1 MGAKKLAQPKHVD
14 VSNLVAVVLAGSLN
28 KVQLYEGYQPGH
40 KALLEFGGKPSLTY
54 TLDALRADPRIKRIC
69 IVGPSQALGPAV
81 AASRVRDVEY
91 EPQGDSLIESLEH
104 GLHHFQGASGVVIA
118 TEDTPLITGATV
130 TAFLDAI
137 AAMPLR
143 YEQNLLI
150 SFAPKRAFTG
160 PYAAARKTFN
170 RFRGESVVHGN
181 LALVEPNL
189 TENVEFAAKMNML
202 YEGRKSWRS
211 QLKAVGF
218 RLSLAYVL
226 GAFLVPIMSLENMAR
241 LVSWR
246 MGIGFNP
253 VLIDHPEICVD
264 IDEPKDYKFVKELL
278 ESQPAK
284 QQPAPAAEVV

>member
-1 MGAKKLAQPKHVD
+1 
-14 VSNLVAVVLAGSLN
+14 VLNA
-28 KVQLYEGYQPGH
+28 
-40 KALLEFGGKPSLTY
+40 ALE
-54 TLDALRADPRIKRIC
+54 
-69 IVGPSQALGPAV
+69 
-81 AASRVRDVEY
+81 ASRVKNIEY
-91 EPQGDSLIESLEH
+91 EPQGENLIESLEH
-104 GLHHFQGASGVVIA
+104 GLHHFKGASGVLIA

-130 TAFLDAI
+130 TAFIDAI

-160 PYAAARKTFN
+160 PYAEARKTFN
-170 RFRGESVVHGN
+170 RFRGQSVVHGN

-202 YEGRKSWRS
+202 YEGRKNWLT

-226 GAFLVPIMSLENMAR
+226 GAFLVPILSLENMAR

-264 IDEPKDYKFVKELL
+264 IDEPKDYKFVKALL
-278 ESQPAK
+278 EPRPSELA
-284 QQPAPAAEVV
+284 APHTGG

>member
-1 MGAKKLAQPKHVD
+1 MGAKKLREPKHVD

-28 KVQLYEGYQPGH
+28 KVPLYEGYQPGH
-40 KALLEFGGKPSLTY
+40 KALLEFNGRPSIAY
-54 TLDALRADPRIKRIC
+54 TLDALRADPRVKRIC
-69 IVGPSQALGPAV
+69 VVGPSKVLSAAMT
-81 AASRVRDVEY
+81 ASRVKDLEY
-91 EPQGDSLIESLEH
+91 EPQGENLIESLEH
-104 GLHHFQGASGVVIA
+104 GLHHFKGASAVLIA
-118 TEDTPLITGATV
+118 TEDTPLITGETV
-130 TAFLDAI
+130 RDFIDAV

-150 SFAPKRAFTG
+150 SFAPKQAFTG
-160 PYAAARKTFN
+160 PYAEARKTFN
-170 RFRGESVVHGN
+170 RFRGVSVVHGN

-202 YEGRKSWRS
+202 YEGRKNWLT

-226 GAFLVPIMSLENMAR
+226 GAFLVPILSLENMAR

-264 IDEPKDYKFVKELL
+264 IDEPKDYKFVKALL
-278 ESQPAK
+278 EQQSSAAQTQPAG
-284 QQPAPAAEVV
+284 VL